1 MTRGALCV
9 LVTCITVGVPG
20 CAPRLQPLG
29 GTVAPATFPR
39 AELPRGQHRILFRW
53 EMEDGDM
60 LTRGDGAARV
70 ASPDSVRLDFFLA
83 GGLGGGAA
91 VLIGAELRLP
101 PTADDFA
108 RRLIPP
114 APLLW
119 AALGRLAVPPSRD
132 TTARV
137 DGDTLRADIGAPAV
151 WRVTF
156 IRDTL
161 RRLERVTDGRVVEWV
176 DRRGSDNRVRYQLEP
191 NRRRLDLFISR
202 SEPSAFDQ
210 TIFVFP

>member
-1 MTRGALCV
+1 MTRQWCV
-9 LVTCITVGVPG
+9 VTVTSITLGVLA
-20 CAPRLQPLG
+20 CAPKLQPLG
-29 GTVAPATFPR
+29 GTVAPAVFPR
-39 AELPRGQHRILFRW
+39 AELPRGQHRVLFRW

-70 ASPDSVRLDFFLA
+70 AAPDSVRLDFFLA

-91 VLIGAELRLP
+91 VLIGEELRLP
-101 PTADDFA
+101 RTADDFA

-161 RRLERVTDGRVVEWV
+161 RRLERVADGRVVEWV
-176 DRRGSDNRVRYQLEP
+176 DRGGHSDRVRYQLEP
-191 NRRRLDLFISR
+191 NRRRLDLLISR
-202 SEPSAFDQ
+202 SEPSVFDQ
-210 TIFVFP
+210 TIWVFP

>member
-1 MTRGALCV
+1 MIYRIR
-9 LVTCITVGVPG
+9 LVTCVTLALA
-20 CAPRLQPLG
+20 CAPRLTPLD
-29 GTVAPATFPR
+29 GTSAPAS
-39 AELPRGQHRILFRW
+39 LPRSDLSRGHQRVVFRW
-53 EMEDGDM
+53 EMEDPDM

-70 ASPDSVRLDFFLA
+70 AGPDSVRLDFFLA

-91 VLIGAELRLP
+91 VLIGDALRLP
-101 PTADDFA
+101 PGAEDLA

-119 AALGRLAVPPSRD
+119 AALGRLAVPPLRD

-137 DGDTLRADIGAPAV
+137 DGDTLRADIGSPTV

-156 IRDTL
+156 VRDTL
-161 RRLERVTDGRVVEWV
+161 RRLERVADGRVVEWV
-176 DRRGSDNRVRYQLEP
+176 ERRSGDGRVRYQLEP

-202 SEPSAFDQ
+202 SDPSVFDP
-210 TIFVFP
+210 TIWTFP